1 MRGNHHKREG
11 SIMTE
16 KHENDKNLREVER
29 EQQEGKN
36 NQSANDQSIAD
47 QSRVPNEQH
56 RLKDKENLRK

>member
-1 MRGNHHKREG
+1 
-11 SIMTE
+11 MTE

-36 NQSANDQSIAD
+36 NQSAANQSIAD

-56 RLKDKENLRK
+56 RLKDQENMRK